1 MQTEEAPDTNKEDID
16 TSPSFEHANNK
27 SDTKKSDTD
36 DPKPRIVLTFRS
48 EKSGARTSNMKI
60 VSTEE
65 KHEEISPRRSSR
77 TRGMKK
83 ESDEDTSNIS
93 HLESED
99 DSHDSTQKR
108 STRRISKEFSD
119 VLANAI
125 ARKEKSYESATPTQ
139 RLSRRIKPTAKILAN
154 EELRMG
160 LESQN
165 NARLGIST
173 DKVEGGV
180 RTRRSAQTRNV
191 ETKPVVEK
199 KASKRKIQEETA
211 ADSSDRESD
220 SSNKKLMHL
229 CNLGLKVK
237 DEESSEAEN
246 RKTES
251 STYEAPDEDDD
262 DDDEDDEDDDVDDE
276 EIDDDTEVISKL
288 LEADEASASDE
299 EFSPEI
305 TVKKKRSKKNSSLAP
320 LRRSSRK
327 ANSGSYYYDEFID
340 DSDDS
345 GDSVKQYSDIVFSD
359 YAPKRKD
366 SRSLDDNEVVP
377 VGGSEGEAEEKIA
390 PEAASAE
397 AEEELPEA
405 ACPTDSSTIVATCL
419 CDDSSNI
426 YAAPSELTEPVFCQA
441 IELVDGVRV
450 GCSHAA
456 AREAGGGLQALRR
469 AGPRAPYFLACR
481 QHAAQLAKHMC
492 CPTCGLFCT
501 QGIFYQCSKDHLF
514 HLECGIPGGDK
525 QKAGCPHCG
534 VHSYRWL
541 PVNKELTRVRVDM
554 HCSNKRVFLPDQ
566 REQCTPAFLGFSSVD
581 PSQLDQGPPIP
592 EDLLPSL
599 PADIKTLFEGVDN
612 EDVSDHSI
620 QVLYE
625 AIMSGEPVEQ
635 LIPKIIRGDHINAAL
650 AELEGG
656 TCAHAAAAR
665 GRLSALCLLQYAG
678 ANIDAV
684 DNVSRTPLMRAIL
697 SLLDKEP
704 EELIPEA
711 ADEEAVE
718 KQEDK
723 VIEDDGEVETGVKAT
738 EDINNRDGKEDKK
751 VTENN
756 AIIEKP
762 REDIEKGDN
771 NGLKEEENVDDVSK
785 TNDADLIKV
794 IKYLVA
800 VGCDIDK
807 QGPEGMTAL
816 HIAAHHGSTAVCSIL
831 LQSGALVDPR
841 DQGGWTPLVRAAE
854 NKHKDVLKL
863 LLDHEADPTASDNEG
878 NLAVH
883 WCALSG
889 DARCLSLLLRAAPHT
904 LDAPNAHT
912 DTPLHV
918 AAREDHYPSVV
929 ILLAHGAK
937 TGLENSS
944 GELPGEVCAGK
955 CRDAIN
961 LNMQMTLA
969 LRDKIP
975 RHRILSSDISNGR
988 ELYPVPCVNEVDD
1001 ATLPEDFVY
1010 VSQHVS
1016 HTHIPLDDTVD
1027 TMQGCSCAD
1036 AECSGD
1042 CACCVLGVRRWY
1054 ARGRLPHNFPHHDP
1068 PMLFE
1073 CNQTCGCN
1081 LKRCSNRV
1089 VSRVEATGSLG
1100 VRVQVYRT
1108 ARCGWGLRTQQRV
1121 PRGSLVALY
1130 RGELLG
1136 HEQADSRSND
1146 QYMFALDLK
1155 PDLLEE
1161 CSDKTQ
1167 LCVDAAC
1174 FGSAARFMNHS
1185 CRPSTAPVRV
1195 FTSTRDLRAP
1205 NVALFALRDLP
1216 AGSALTFDYGDKFW
1230 SVKSKWIKC
1239 ECESPDCRYPTK
1251 TVEQMET

>member
-246 RKTES
+246 S
-251 STYEAPDEDDD
+251 
-262 DDDEDDEDDDVDDE
+262 
-276 EIDDDTEVISKL
+276 
-288 LEADEASASDE
+288 
-299 EFSPEI
+299 
-305 TVKKKRSKKNSSLAP
+305 AP

>member
-246 RKTES
+246 S
-251 STYEAPDEDDD
+251 
-262 DDDEDDEDDDVDDE
+262 
-276 EIDDDTEVISKL
+276 
-288 LEADEASASDE
+288 
-299 EFSPEI
+299 
-305 TVKKKRSKKNSSLAP
+305 AP

-345 GDSVKQYSDIVFSD
+345 GDSD